1 MKYLLAAAMTC
12 AATVAGFAH
21 VSSVSGLAGDRHV
34 QATLLNSNIVRVT
47 NIPRGQTP
55 PAPQVVLDLQQQSP
69 LATSLEINLDANGIL
84 TITDTVNGITITD
97 NGDRRTA
104 DGLYTLQ
111 LVAAPGN
118 GSFYGAGER
127 GHKMNLRGDTL
138 VNYNR
143 QNYGYTGTD
152 PRLSQMNITM
162 PVVVSSQGYAIL
174 FDDFAAST
182 MVLGDTIS
190 YTTEAP
196 VPVTYYYIGGVRN
209 LADLTQSLT
218 QLTGRQ
224 PLPPLWAMGYINSK
238 YGYKSPAETLAAVDS
253 LKALGY
259 PLDGTVLD
267 LYWFGKEQDMGFLD
281 WDRTV
286 WPDPAAMMD
295 SLKARGVNLVTV
307 SEPYILTNGRGL
319 DNYRALAADTMM
331 VRTVQGDTHPV
342 TIWVGEGGM
351 FDVSNPRTRSWLAD
365 RYRMLT
371 DLGIGG
377 WWGDLGEPEVH
388 PQTGVHANGLSARQY
403 HNRYGNDWASI
414 IKELYDSV
422 YPDTRLMTLM
432 RGGTTGLQ
440 RQSVFPWSTD
450 VSRSWGGLE
459 PQVRIMLHSG
469 LSGLGYMSSDLGGF
483 AVDEANPYIPE
494 LYLRWVQMGVF
505 NPVFRTHAQ
514 QYAEPYNYPMYGH
527 LLPELARERYRWL
540 PYNYTLAYEN
550 ASKGWPLVRP
560 LNFHGPLGNDYD
572 AAQSS
577 EYLWGRDVLV
587 APVLSEG
594 TRSRTVLF
602 PRGSDWYSR
611 DGLNVYRG
619 GQASTVAA
627 PLEAIP
633 MFVRAGAVIATAPGH
648 LENTAQYRA
657 DSLKLSYY
665 PGPVVDQV
673 IYDDDHVSPSA
684 LLMGNYRLLRIAGAT
699 DSATGVTNLSISTSG
714 TYPGAPQSI
723 HLDFVLL
730 HAQVAATVAVDG
742 VPVDAL
748 YHSADHTVTF
758 SLDYVPGTTVHIT
771 ATPHI

>member
-1 MKYLLAAAMTC
+1 MKYIIAAALTF
-12 AATVAGFAH
+12 AATFAGYAH
-21 VSSVSGLAGDRHV
+21 VSSVTGLAGNRLV
-34 QATLLNSNIVRVT
+34 QASLLNSNIVRVT
-47 NIPRGQTP
+47 NTPCNQTP
-55 PAPQVVLDLQQQSP
+55 PAPQVVLELQQNDAM
-69 LATSLEINLDANGIL
+69 ATSLELNLDANGVL
-84 TITDTVNGITITD
+84 TIHDTVNGVTITD
-97 NGDRRTA
+97 NGDRRITP
-104 DGLYTLQ
+104 GFYSLE
-111 LVAAPGN
+111 LVTSGSH

-162 PVVVSSQGYAIL
+162 PVVISSDGYAIV

-209 LADLTQSLT
+209 LAELTQALT
-218 QLTGRQ
+218 GLTGRQ

-238 YGYKSPAETLAAVDS
+238 YGYKSPQETLAAVDS

-259 PLDGTVLD
+259 PIDGTVLD

-281 WDRTV
+281 WDRNV

-295 SLKARGVNLVTV
+295 SLKARGVKLVTV

-331 VRTVQGDTHPV
+331 VRTCNGDTHPV

-351 FDVSNPRTRSWLAD
+351 FDVSNPRTRAWLAD

-388 PQTGVHANGLSARQY
+388 PQTGVHANGLGARQY

-494 LYLRWVQMGVF
+494 LYLRWVQMGLF

-527 LLPELARERYRWL
+527 LLPEIARERYRWL
-540 PYNYTLAYEN
+540 PYNYTLAFEN
-550 ASKGWPLVRP
+550 ATKGWPLVRP
-560 LNFHGPLGNDYD
+560 LNFHTTTGNDYD

-587 APVLSEG
+587 APVLTEG

-602 PRGSDWYSR
+602 PRGADWYSR
-611 DGLNVYRG
+611 DGLTIYRG
-619 GQASTVAA
+619 GQAATVAA
-627 PLEAIP
+627 PLESIP
-633 MFVRAGAVIATAPGH
+633 VFMRAGSVIATAPGNM
-648 LENTAQYRA
+648 ENTSQYRA
-657 DSLKLSYY
+657 DSLTLSYY
-665 PGPVVDQV
+665 PGEVVDQV
-673 IYDDDHVSPSA
+673 IYDDDHLSTTS
-684 LLMGNYRLLRIAGAT
+684 LTTGNYRLLKINGGTAAANGIT
-699 DSATGVTNLSISTSG
+699 TLSVSSAG
-714 TYPGAPQSI
+714 TYPGAPDHI
-723 HLDFVLL
+723 RLNFVLH
-730 HAQVAATVAVDG
+730 HAEAAATVAVDG
-742 VPVDAL
+742 FPVDAL
-748 YHSADHTVTF
+748 YHSEARTVTF
-758 SLDYVPGTTVHIT
+758 SVDYEPGSTINIT
-771 ATPHI
+771 ATPHL